1 MTKTSDK
8 IVYWISENPEYT
20 TMFVVTSAAVCVYA
34 WRYYLENKVVIMKPL
49 PERIR
54 AYKNKFHTDRRNILD
69 PTLAS
74 SRNWFENMKEIK
86 NVKPRVAYSR
96 EVKTKNPIYNMSHDC
111 NDDDE

>member
-1 MTKTSDK
+1 MDFNKLLEYDRK
-8 IVYWISENPEYT
+8 IFLFPRTEFLRRWIAQVDS
-20 TMFVVTSAAVCVYA
+20 VG
-34 WRYYLENKVVIMKPL
+34 YYLENKVVIMKPL

-86 NVKPRVAYSR
+86 NVKPRVSYSR
-96 EVKTKNPIYNMSHDC
+96 EVKTKNPIYNMLDIGIP
-111 NDDDE
+111 